1 MNASIRA
8 LRLGLFSLA
17 LLGTIGA
24 TSSLAQSVTPD
35 ETVRSVQRTLERLPY
50 YGVFDYIVFRVNGG
64 TVDLAGYSFEG
75 RLKSDAEMAAKR
87 ATGVVEVGNQIEVLP
102 ASQND
107 DRIRWATY
115 YRIYTDDFL
124 SRYAPGGVYG
134 VLQELRDERHFPG
147 MQPVGRYP
155 IHIIVKN
162 GRTMLL
168 GVVDNASDRQL
179 AEVRAREV
187 TGVFEVENSL
197 IVAREAQEGSARRQP
212 NHQTR

>member
-8 LRLGLFSLA
+8 MRLGLFSLA
-17 LLGTIGA
+17 LLETIGA
-24 TSSLAQSVTPD
+24 TNSLAQSVTPD
-35 ETVRSVQRTLERLPY
+35 ETVHSVQRTLERLPY

-64 TVDLAGYSFEG
+64 TVYLAGYSFEG

-197 IVAREAQEGSARRQP
+197 DVARDAQEGSARRQP